1 MQLNGLS
8 MRQLSDPRIHSIAAL
23 SNQHASIEVMMYD
36 LNLSFNK
43 LQNQQPR
50 KPLPKRQRCYEAQ
63 VISSPRLR
71 RIDQRQWIPST
82 ETKWEFYNQVEVVSN
97 VVVALQHSGIENNEL
112 IIRIR
117 ILNNPSQHREPNF
130 CWNRPPLG

>member
-8 MRQLSDPRIHSIAAL
+8 MRQLSDPKIHSIAAL

-50 KPLPKRQRCYEAQ
+50 KPLPEWQRCYEAHA
-63 VISSPRLR
+63 
-71 RIDQRQWIPST
+71 
-82 ETKWEFYNQVEVVSN
+82 EEEFIN
-97 VVVALQHSGIENNEL
+97 VNGFLVLKLNGNF
-112 IIRIR
+112 IIK
-117 ILNNPSQHREPNF
+117 
-130 CWNRPPLG
+130 